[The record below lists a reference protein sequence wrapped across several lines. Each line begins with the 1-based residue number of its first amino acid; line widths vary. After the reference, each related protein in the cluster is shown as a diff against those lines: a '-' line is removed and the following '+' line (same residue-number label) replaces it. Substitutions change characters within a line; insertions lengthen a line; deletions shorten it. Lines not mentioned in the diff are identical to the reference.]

1 MRFVKQDVLYA
12 MRQLRKSPGFT
23 IVAVVT
29 LAFGI
34 GANTA
39 FFGVINATLFRPL
52 PYPEPDKLVHLS
64 ERTATSGSTM
74 PVSYPDFVDWKQQQ
88 TSFSALTLY
97 RTGVSLNVKTGAA
110 TERMSSVMV
119 DHDFLK
125 VLGVQPTLGRDLTA
139 ADDRLGS
146 PVVMLLTNAAWK
158 THFNA
163 NPGIVGQTVDVDGKS
178 ATIVGV
184 LPASF
189 SFFANSEMV
198 MPIGPYVE
206 QLYLQARASHSNARA
221 IGRLKAGT
229 TLQAAADEMDPIA
242 ARLAAAYPK
251 SNAAVRVAVVDLH
264 QYLTDAAKQRQLL
277 LMGAVALVLL
287 IVCVN
292 IATLYL
298 SRSCAR
304 EREMAIR
311 AALGAGR
318 PRLVRQVIVES
329 LLLSAIGGG
338 AGLLLAFGL
347 SAALTSLVP
356 ASLLQLDAGNAPL
369 LDLRVVAFAL
379 SVTLLTGLG
388 FGMVPAWQL
397 SRTNPNRVLKDR
409 SASDVTH
416 RGSFKSLDL
425 LVVVQVASAALLLIT
440 AGLVLRSLWSLSNRP
455 LGYEPESVL
464 SLRLASPSGRMGG
477 SVLRVA
483 AFYQDAADRLARL
496 PGVESAAVTS
506 NLAFGQND
514 SHNQLRPEDRPA
526 PPPGEYASVS
536 ERIVSAE
543 YFRTMG
549 IPLLQGRVFNDKE
562 QMPILPSG
570 APSMNEA
577 VAALQRLPVEIVVT
591 RSFAQRF
598 WPGQNPLG
606 KRVLL
611 GPPDIEIAHC
621 TVIGVVGDSTQD
633 NLTQTNHEEF
643 YISVR
648 QFPFF
653 PEYSLVMRTRQA
665 PSALMDSVKT
675 QMRQMTATEPAY
687 DIRPLNSRVAAS
699 ISGQSFQSKLIG
711 SFAALALILAFFG
724 LYGVLA
730 FNVGRRSRE
739 IGIRMALGAPRESV
753 VANVFLRGFA
763 MVVPGLVIGATGAWA
778 LGRYLQSQLYEISA
792 TDQRTYAAALLTMLS
807 AAFMACWLP
816 ARRAAGVDPMV
827 ALRDE

>member
-12 MRQLRKSPGFT
+12 LRQLRKNPGFT

-52 PYPEPDKLVHLS
+52 PYPVPSQLVHLS
-64 ERTATSGSTM
+64 ERSAKSESTM
-74 PVSYPDFVDWKQQQ
+74 PVSYPDFVDWKRQQ
-88 TSFSALTLY
+88 TSFSSLTIY
-97 RTGVSLNVKTGAA
+97 RTGTSLNMKTGSA

-125 VLGVQPTLGRDLTA
+125 VLGIQPMLGRDLS
-139 ADDRLGS
+139 ADDDRSGS
-146 PVVMLLTNAAWK
+146 PVVILLANSAWK
-158 THFNA
+158 SRFNA
-163 NPGIVGQTVDVDGKS
+163 NPSVVGQTVDVDGKS

-184 LPASF
+184 LPGSF
-189 SFFANSEMV
+189 SFFADSELV
-198 MPIGPYVE
+198 LPIGPYVE
-206 QLYLQARASHSNARA
+206 QFYLQARASHSNARA
-221 IGRLKAGT
+221 LGRLKTGT
-229 TLQAAADEMDPIA
+229 TLLSAADEMDAIA
-242 ARLAAAYPK
+242 LRLAAQYPK
-251 SNAAVRVAVVDLH
+251 SNIGVRVAAVDLH
-264 QYLTDAAKQRQLL
+264 VYLMGVAKQRQLL
-277 LMGAVALVLL
+277 LMGAVELVLL
-287 IVCVN
+287 VVCVN

-311 AALGAGR
+311 AALGADR

-329 LLLSAIGGG
+329 LLLAAIGGG
-338 AGLLLAFGL
+338 GGLLLAVGL
-347 SAALTSLVP
+347 SVALKSLVP
-356 ASLLQLDAGNAPL
+356 AQLLLLNAGSAPMM
-369 LDLRVVAFAL
+369 DLRVVAFTLA
-379 SVTLLTGLG
+379 VTLLAGLA

-397 SRTNPNRVLKDR
+397 SRANPNRVLKDR
-409 SASDVTH
+409 SASDVTI
-416 RGSFKSLDL
+416 RGRFKSLDL
-425 LVVVQVASAALLLIT
+425 LVVVQVGSAAMLLIT
-440 AGLVLRSLWSLSNRP
+440 AGLILRSLWSLSTRP
-455 LGYEPESVL
+455 LGYEPENVL
-464 SLRLASPSGRMGG
+464 SLRLASPSARMGG
-477 SVLRVA
+477 ALLRVA
-483 AFYQDAADRLARL
+483 AFYQDALDRLAQL

-506 NLAFGQND
+506 NLAFGFND

-526 PPPGEYASVS
+526 PPPSEYVSAS
-536 ERIVSAE
+536 ERIVSAD

-549 IPLLQGRVFNDKE
+549 IPLLQGRVFDDKE
-562 QMPILPSG
+562 QMPTFTSA
-570 APSMNEA
+570 APSMKEA
-577 VAALQRLPVEIVVT
+577 IAALQRLPMDIVVT

-606 KRVLL
+606 KRILL

-633 NLTQTNHEEF
+633 NLSQTNHEEF
-643 YISVR
+643 YVSLR

-653 PEYSLVMRTRQA
+653 PEYSLVMRTRQT
-665 PSALMDSVKT
+665 PSALVDSVKT
-675 QMRQMTATEPAY
+675 QMRQLTATEPAY
-687 DIRPLNSRVAAS
+687 DIRPLNSRIEGS

-730 FNVGRRSRE
+730 FNVGRRSHE
-739 IGIRMALGAPRESV
+739 IGIRMALGASRKSV
-753 VANVFLRGFA
+753 VGNVFSRGFA
-763 MVVPGLVIGATGAWA
+763 MVMPGLAIGSTCAWI

-792 TDQRTYAAALLTMLS
+792 SDPRTYMAALFTMLV
-807 AAFMACWLP
+807 AAFLACWLP
-816 ARRAAGVDPMV
+816 ARRAAAVDPMV

>member
-1 MRFVKQDVLYA
+1 MRFVKQDLLYA
-12 MRQLRKSPGFT
+12 VRQLRKSPGFT

-29 LAFGI
+29 LALGI

-52 PYPEPDKLVHLS
+52 PYPEPNKLVHLS
-64 ERTATSGSTM
+64 ERTAKSGSTM
-74 PVSYPDFVDWKQQQ
+74 PVAYPDFVDWKQQQ

-110 TERMSSVMV
+110 TERMSTVMV

-125 VLGVQPTLGRDLTA
+125 VLGIQPTLGRDLSID
-139 ADDRLGS
+139 DDRIGS
-146 PVVMLLTNAAWK
+146 PVVILLTNSAWK

-163 NPGIVGQTVDVDGKS
+163 NPGVVGQAVDVDGRT

-184 LPASF
+184 LPSTF
-189 SFFANSEMV
+189 SFFANSELV

-221 IGRLKAGT
+221 LGRLNAGA
-229 TLQAAADEMDPIA
+229 TLQSAADEMNAIA
-242 ARLAAAYPK
+242 VRLAGSYPK
-251 SNAAVRVAVVDLH
+251 SNAGVRAEVVDLH
-264 QYLTDAAKQRQLL
+264 QYLMGVAKQRQLL

-304 EREMAIR
+304 EREMAIL
-311 AALGAGR
+311 ASLCADR

-329 LLLSAIGGG
+329 LLLSTIGGG

-347 SAALTSLVP
+347 SVALTSLVP
-356 ASLLQLDAGNAPL
+356 AQLQQLNAGSATL
-369 LDLRVVAFAL
+369 LDLRVVAFTLA
-379 SVTLLTGLG
+379 VTLLTGLG

-409 SASDVTH
+409 SASDVAL
-416 RGSFKSLDL
+416 RGRFKSLDM

-440 AGLVLRSLWSLSNRP
+440 AGLVLRSLWLLSNRP

-464 SLRLASPSGRMGG
+464 SLRLASPGGRMGG
-477 SVLRVA
+477 AVLRVA
-483 AFYQDAADRLARL
+483 AFYQDAADRLAQL

-526 PPPGEYASVS
+526 PPPSEYPTVS
-536 ERIVSAE
+536 QRTVSTD

-549 IPLLQGRVFNDKE
+549 IPLLQGRVFNGRE
-562 QMPILPSG
+562 QMPTFTSA

-577 VAALQRLPVEIVVT
+577 IAALQHLPLDIVVT
-591 RSFAQRF
+591 RSFALRF

-606 KRVLL
+606 KRILL
-611 GPPDIEIAHC
+611 GPPDIEIAHA

-633 NLTQTNHEEF
+633 NLSQTNHEEF
-643 YISVR
+643 YVSLR
-648 QFPFF
+648 QFPFS

-665 PSALMDSVKT
+665 PSALVDPVKT
-675 QMRQMTATEPAY
+675 QMRQLTATEPAF
-687 DIRPLNSRVAAS
+687 DIRPLNSRIAGS

-739 IGIRMALGAPRESV
+739 IGIRMALGAPRKSV
-753 VANVFLRGFA
+753 VGNVFFRGFA
-763 MVVPGLVIGATGAWA
+763 MVLPGLAIGAAGAWI

-792 TDQRTYAAALLTMLS
+792 GDPSTYAVALLTMML
-807 AAFMACWLP
+807 AALLACWLP